1 MNTLLFGIIILL
13 LALFG
18 EPLFIIIGAIALLA
32 FSGDGQ
38 ELGVAIAS
46 LSRIADAP
54 GLLAIPLFTFAG
66 YMLAE
71 SNAPKRLLNLS
82 QAFFGKM
89 PGGTALV
96 ALVSCAV
103 FTAFTGGS
111 GITIVA
117 LGGLLLP
124 MLIKDN
130 YPEKFSLGVITT
142 SGSLGILF
150 PPSLPII
157 LYALIAQQSSQQP
170 SSIGLDSLSAPMLS
184 VNKLF
189 IAGIIPGVLLIVLL
203 GLYAYLKARKN
214 SVNTISFSWKNLF
227 AALKETCWEI
237 PLPFVI
243 IFGIYFGIF
252 TATEA
257 AAITAFYVF
266 IVEVFIYRDIK
277 LFKDMPKIIRES
289 MMLVG
294 AILLIVGCALALT
307 DYLIFTEVP
316 QALFRFIQSYISSQ
330 WAFLL
335 LLNLFLLI
343 VGMMMDIFSAI
354 IVVVPIIVPIALSY
368 GVDPVHLGVIFLLN
382 LEIGY
387 LTPPVGVN
395 LFISSFRFE
404 KPIVKIYWA
413 VLPFIGILLFALMLV
428 TYIPDLSL
436 FLVNL
441 FKIQ

>member
-1 MNTLLFGIIILL
+1 VQIILIGILLVL

-18 EPLFIIIGAIALLA
+18 EPLFIIIGAIALLSFA
-32 FSGDGQ
+32 GDGQ
-38 ELGVAIAS
+38 DLAVVIAS

-54 GLLAIPLFTFAG
+54 ALLAIPLFTFAG
-66 YMLAE
+66 YLLAE

-82 QAFFGKM
+82 QSIFGRL
-89 PGGTALV
+89 PGGLTI
-96 ALVSCAV
+96 VSLLACAI

-117 LGGLLLP
+117 LGGLILP
-124 MLIKDN
+124 MLLKEK
-130 YPEKFSLGVITT
+130 YPEKFSLGIMTT
-142 SGSLGILF
+142 CGSLGILF

-157 LYALIAQQSSQQP
+157 LYALIAQQSSQQV
-170 SSIGLDSLSAPMLS
+170 SSLGIDSSVQMIS

-189 IAGIIPGVLLIVLL
+189 IAGIVPGVLLIVLL
-203 GLYAYLKARKN
+203 SIYGIYRSRKLHLAYIP
-214 SVNTISFSWKNLF
+214 SSFKRVKD
-227 AALKETCWEI
+227 ALKESIWEI
-237 PLPFVI
+237 PLPFII
-243 IFGIYFGIF
+243 IFGIYWGIF

-266 IVEVFIYRDIK
+266 IIEVFIYRDLN
-277 LFKDMPKIIRES
+277 LFKDLPRVIKES

-294 AILLIVGCALALT
+294 AILVILGCALGLT

-316 QALFRFIQSYISSQ
+316 QKLFTFIQAYVSSQ
-330 WAFLL
+330 FVFLI

-354 IVVVPIIVPIALSY
+354 IVVVPIIVPIALNY
-368 GVDPVHLGVIFLLN
+368 GIDPVHLGIIFLLN

-404 KPIVKIYWA
+404 KPIVNIYRA
-413 VLPFIGILLFALMLV
+413 VLPFIGIMLIALILV
-428 TYIPDLSL
+428 TYIPDFSL
-436 FLVNL
+436 LLINL

>member
-1 MNTLLFGIIILL
+1 MNTLLFGIILLL

-38 ELGVAIAS
+38 ELGVVVAS

-71 SNAPKRLLNLS
+71 SKAPKRLLNLS
-82 QAFFGKM
+82 QACFGKM

-96 ALVSCAV
+96 ALISCAV

-117 LGGLLLP
+117 LGGLIMP
-124 MLIKDN
+124 MLIKEN
-130 YPEKFSLGVITT
+130 YPERFSLGVLTT

-170 SSIGLDSLSAPMLS
+170 SAAGLDNLSAPLLS

-189 IAGIIPGVLLIVLL
+189 IAGIIPGVLLIGLL
-203 GLYAYLKARKN
+203 GLYGILKAKQSQTN
-214 SVNTISFSWKNLF
+214 KVTFSWKNLL
-227 AALKETCWEI
+227 AALKEAGWEI
-237 PLPFVI
+237 PLPFLV

-266 IVEVFIYRDIK
+266 VVECFIYKDVKVFR
-277 LFKDMPKIIRES
+277 DMPRIIKES

-316 QALFRFIQSYISSQ
+316 QKLFQFIQSYITSQ
-330 WAFLL
+330 WAFLI
-335 LLNLFLLI
+335 LLNLFLLV

-354 IVVVPIIVPIALSY
+354 IVVVPIIVPIALNY

-404 KPIVKIYWA
+404 KPIVKIYRA
-413 VLPFIGILLFALMLV
+413 VLPFIGILLVALLLV

-436 FLVNL
+436 FLVKLLNV
-441 FKIQ
+441 Q